1 MGIMLEFQDKMLKE
15 ELSLTDM
22 LMYFIKINLDIM
34 SQSAML
40 LKKASQESL

>member
-1 MGIMLEFQDKMLKE
+1 MLEFQDKMLKE

-22 LMYFIKINLDIM
+22 LMYSIKINPDIM
-34 SQSAML
+34 SQLAML